1 MDAWKPYPHP
11 GEFAFDAVTVK
22 KQWSHLHA
30 GDREPLPEHPRVLAA
45 WAHYHNGE
53 YHKAF
58 DAGLKS
64 GAPGLSVANKAACIY
79 ANYLEPSEKA
89 RQNLYLEVAE
99 RAAAHA
105 KIHPEI
111 ASAHYWRAYSL
122 GRYSQ
127 SISVAKALAQGIG
140 SKIKDALETTI
151 QLEPRHAEALLALG
165 LFHAEVIDKV
175 GVLIG
180 NMTYG
185 ARQDTSLKLFQ
196 QALLLTPKAPNAIM
210 EYANALVMLEG
221 DKRAEEATQLYKK
234 AAAIKPMDAKERLEV
249 DLALAELAE

>member
-1 MDAWKPYPHP
+1 MDAWTTYPHP
-11 GEFAFDAVTVK
+11 GEFEFDAVSIK
-22 KQWSHLHA
+22 KNWGHLHA
-30 GDREPLPEHPRVLAA
+30 SDKEPLPEHPRVLAA
-45 WAHYHNGE
+45 WAQYHNGE
-53 YHKAF
+53 FRKAF

-64 GAPGLSVANKAACIY
+64 GAPGLCVANKAACIY
-79 ANYLEPSEKA
+79 ANYVEPSEKA
-89 RQNLYLEVAE
+89 RQNLYLGVAD
-99 RAAAHA
+99 RAAAQA

-111 ASAHYWRAYSL
+111 ASTHYWQAYAL

-180 NMTYG
+180 SMTYG
-185 ARQDTSLKLFQ
+185 AKKDISLKLFQ
-196 QALLLTPKAPNAIM
+196 QALLLTPKAPNAMM

-221 DKRAEEATQLYKK
+221 DKRADEATQLYKK
-234 AAAIKPMDAKERLEV
+234 AAAIQPMDAKERLEV
-249 DLALAELAE
+249 DLAQAALAD

>member
-11 GEFAFDAVTVK
+11 GEFAFDAVSVK

-105 KIHPEI
+105 KI
-111 ASAHYWRAYSL
+111 YWRAYSL

-210 EYANALVMLEG
+210 EYANALLMLEG
-221 DKRAEEATQLYKK
+221 DKRADEATQLYKK